1 MLDQIGDRPQEA
13 PTADE
18 PPSVAIEIAG
28 VSKWGG
34 ALEQLERRFVRN
46 EALQLLMELAILTR
60 NVKDRKKGRLGE
72 RHLTPLLKNINL
84 RIERGSV
91 VGVVDVGGA
100 SRNSLLQILANCDV
114 PSRGAVRFF
123 GKLAAFQQL
132 AAARLAYYTC
142 RENMEFDAR
151 LIGLPRDD
159 VLEALDRLPQ
169 FAGSASKYIDMPV
182 RRLSARVIG
191 ELGLGLLCCLDY
203 DILVVEE
210 VAYPNSREIAS
221 NWQTYLQRAP
231 ERGKT
236 IILGSRQLS
245 NLYGPCTHLLLIKD
259 AEMLDYGP
267 TEALAERHAKFLAL
281 SETTPLSDVSK
292 PASIVD
298 DDDYGELA

>member
-72 RHLTPLLKNINL
+72 RHLTPLLNNINL
-84 RIERGSV
+84 KIERGSV
-91 VGVVDVGGA
+91 VGVLDVGGA

-123 GKLAAFQQL
+123 GKLAAFQHL

-159 VLEALDRLPQ
+159 VLEALDHLPQ
-169 FAGSASKYIDMPV
+169 FAGARANTRYARSPTVRPGNWRAWVESALLP
-182 RRLSARVIG
+182 RL
-191 ELGLGLLCCLDY
+191 
-203 DILVVEE
+203 
-210 VAYPNSREIAS
+210 
-221 NWQTYLQRAP
+221 
-231 ERGKT
+231 
-236 IILGSRQLS
+236 
-245 NLYGPCTHLLLIKD
+245 
-259 AEMLDYGP
+259 
-267 TEALAERHAKFLAL
+267 
-281 SETTPLSDVSK
+281 
-292 PASIVD
+292 
-298 DDDYGELA
+298 